1 MAIDESAATEFHC
14 KTPTGAIIT
23 VKANSI
29 IRSQAAAQAYVDKNL
44 PPTTQEAMR
53 YQMAMENERLA
64 KAKLP
69 DTSLASA
76 EPEPNH
82 PAPEVKP

>member
-1 MAIDESAATEFHC
+1 MNEVDESAATEFHC

-29 IRSQAAAQAYVDKNL
+29 VRNQKAAQAHVDANL
-44 PPTTQEAMR
+44 PHTTVEKQR
-53 YQMAMENERLA
+53 YQQAMEAERLA

-69 DTSLASA
+69 DTPLVGA
-76 EPEPNH
+76 EAETNH
-82 PAPEVKP
+82 PKEA